1 MIYFHKGLSK
11 REQALIESKEQQE
24 REAKRLLGEAQKSGE
39 RQKHELLLE
48 AKEEIHKSRLELEKS
63 VRDRK
68 SELQRER
75 NRIEQKEES
84 LDSKLANV
92 EQQRDDLSQQLA
104 EVEEMKEQA
113 RLQEEKIFS
122 ELERISGLTVEEART
137 VVLDSAREEYRH
149 DMAVMYKQMEDET
162 KVSADIMAQDI
173 IATAIHRYSAD
184 YVSESTVTVV
194 TLPTMI

>member
-1 MIYFHKGLSK
+1 MTASLSC
-11 REQALIESKEQQE
+11 R
-24 REAKRLLGEAQKSGE
+24 G
-39 RQKHELLLE
+39 
-48 AKEEIHKSRLELEKS
+48 
-63 VRDRK
+63 
-68 SELQRER
+68 R

-122 ELERISGLTVEEART
+122 ELGAISGLTVEEART

-162 KVSADIMAQDI
+162 KVECRHYGTRHH
-173 IATAIHRYSAD
+173 ATAIHRYSAD

-194 TLPTMI
+194 TLPNDDMKGRIIGRESRNIRAIETLTGVDLIIDDTPEAVILSSFNPIRREVARIALRS